1 MTYAI
6 MTDVVLSR
14 PCLYL
19 IENHC
24 GIAYQLII
32 ADAPGAPATAALA
45 GIIMRPFGIA

>member
-6 MTDVVLSR
+6 TSDVVLSR

-19 IENHC
+19 IENQC

-32 ADAPGAPATAALA
+32 ADTPDAPATAALA
-45 GIIMRPFGIA
+45 LVLMKLFGLA